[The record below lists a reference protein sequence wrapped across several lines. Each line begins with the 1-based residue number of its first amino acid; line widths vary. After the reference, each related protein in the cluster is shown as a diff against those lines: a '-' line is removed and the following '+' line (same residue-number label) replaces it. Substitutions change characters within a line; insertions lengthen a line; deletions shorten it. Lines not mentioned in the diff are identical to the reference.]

1 MEMSPRVKKLRE
13 RIVNAVPEVCSER
26 ASLMTQSYRET
37 EGEPEITR
45 RAKALYK
52 ILDEISIGIEDGE
65 LIVGRATSKLRGGPL
80 LPEIQWGW
88 YLEEMD
94 LISTRDW
101 DRFAPL
107 RDEDKEK
114 MREFLP
120 YWKGK
125 SLYDRWRAM
134 SPKGALDLAGVAY
147 AAPAFCAI
155 NANLAHVGIDGS
167 ILFKG
172 LDRVKKEVEG
182 EIRRLK
188 PARDLDFDKIL
199 FLGAVEIAIDA
210 VSNFAGRYSRL
221 AKDLAEHETNERRK
235 AELVRIARTCSRVP
249 AGPAH
254 DFYEA
259 MQSLWFIYLALMN
272 EAWGYGIGFGR
283 PDQYLFPFYEK
294 DLGDGRL
301 TKDEARELIELFY
314 VKLNS
319 LLTPQGSEAVQT
331 FAGFAIWANITLGGT
346 TKEGRNGV
354 NGLTYLF
361 LDAEESV
368 RLMSEDLIIRVHRSN
383 PDHYLLRA
391 VEVLRTIK
399 GKFKFVN
406 DEITIQQLMKD
417 GKPLERAR
425 DYVMAGCITPTIP
438 GFSHDIPGCVF
449 NLPLML
455 ELALN
460 NGVWKRTGEPI
471 GPPTGDPRGFKSFEE
486 LLRAYKVQLEH
497 FFPMAVTLR
506 NVDRRLY
513 AQFCPT
519 PFQSA
524 LYPRCIDKGVDIT
537 SGGTVPYSS
546 QAVMAMGAPN
556 VADGLAAVKKAVFED
571 KTISMEDLLHA
582 LDRNFEGEEE
592 ILQILESC
600 PKFGNDDDDVDSI
613 ICEILDHFS
622 GEASKYE
629 SSFGIVGNAAALAL
643 TSNIPLGAM
652 VGALPDGRRSGAPF
666 ADGGISPCQ
675 GRNTSGP
682 TSTMRSVAKID
693 HAMLSGGCV
702 LNMRFNPD
710 ALQTEEKRGKFATL
724 IRTFFETG
732 GSFVQFNIVD
742 TETLRE
748 AQRNPAKYK
757 DLLVRVSTYSAY
769 FVELSRE
776 LQEDIIARLEIQGV

>member
-1 MEMSPRVKKLRE
+1 MSPRVQELRDK
-13 RIVNAVPEVCSER
+13 IVNAMPEVCLER
-26 ASLMTQSYRET
+26 ASLMTESYRKT
-37 EGEPEITR
+37 EGQPEITR

-52 ILDEISIGIEDGE
+52 ILSEMSIGIGDGE
-65 LIVGRATSKLRGGPL
+65 LIVGKATSKLRGGPL

-94 LISTRDW
+94 LISTRNW
-101 DRFAPL
+101 DRFTPL
-107 RDEDKEK
+107 SDEDKKK
-114 MREFLP
+114 MKQFLP

-125 SLYDRWRAM
+125 ALYDRWHAM
-134 SPKGALDLAGVAY
+134 CPRDALDLAGVIY
-147 AAPAFCAI
+147 AAPAFCTI
-155 NANLAHVGIDGS
+155 NANLAHVGIDGT
-167 ILFKG
+167 ILCKG
-172 LDRVKKEVEG
+172 LVGVRKGVE
-182 EIRRLK
+182 EQIARLN
-188 PARDLDFDKIL
+188 PARDADFDKIL
-199 FLGAVEIAIDA
+199 FFNAVGTAIDA
-210 VSNFAGRYSRL
+210 VFNFAGRYSSL
-221 AKDLAEHETNERRK
+221 AKDLAAHEMNDRRK
-235 AELVRIARTCSRVP
+235 AELMRIAETCSRVP
-249 AGPAH
+249 AEPAR

-259 MQSLWFIYLALMN
+259 LQSLWFIYLALMN

-294 DLGDGRL
+294 DLREEKM
-301 TKDEARELIELFY
+301 TKEEARELLELFY
-314 VKLNS
+314 IKLNS

-346 TKEGRNGV
+346 TQEGRDAV
-354 NGLTYLF
+354 NELTYLF
-361 LDAEESV
+361 LDVEENV
-368 RLMSEDLIIRVHRSN
+368 RLMSEDLIIRVHRNN
-383 PDHYLLRA
+383 PEDYVLRA
-391 VEVLRTIK
+391 VEVLRTIR

-417 GKPLERAR
+417 GKPIERAR

-438 GFSHDIPGCVF
+438 GFSHDIPGCMF

-460 NGVWKRTGEPI
+460 NGVWKRTGERI
-471 GPPTGDPRGFKSFEE
+471 GPPTGDPKGFESFED
-486 LLRAYKVQLEH
+486 LFKAYKTQLEH

-513 AQFCPT
+513 AQYCPT
-519 PFQSA
+519 PLQSA
-524 LYPRCIDKGVDIT
+524 LYPKCIERGVDIT
-537 SGGTVPYSS
+537 SGGAVPYSS

-556 VADGLAAVKKAVFED
+556 VADALAAVKKTVFED

-582 LDRNFEGEEE
+582 LDQDFEGQGE
-592 ILQILESC
+592 ILQLLGSC
-600 PKFGNDDDDVDSI
+600 PKFGNDDDYVDSI

-622 GEASKYE
+622 KEAAKYE
-629 SSFGIVGNAAALAL
+629 SAFGILGNAAALAL
-643 TSNIPLGAM
+643 TSNIPLGAV

-693 HAMLSGGCV
+693 HAMLTGGCV
-702 LNMRFNPD
+702 LNMRFNPE
-710 ALQTEEKRGKFATL
+710 ALQTEEKRKKFAAL

-769 FVELSRE
+769 FVELSPE
-776 LQEDIIARLEIQGV
+776 LQGDIIARLEIQGV